1 MADCLDDEINVSSG
15 EYDAEVVFNLRGSFP
30 GRTEAMHSIE
40 TLNLLIEAT
49 VWEIEGSAYDIVKR
63 RLPTNDTDGNS

>member
-1 MADCLDDEINVSSG
+1 MAGCLDDEIEVSAG
-15 EYDAEVVFNLRGSFP
+15 EYDAEVVFNLRASFS
-30 GRTEAMHSIE
+30 GRMEAMSSIE
-40 TLNLLIEAT
+40 TLNLLIDAT